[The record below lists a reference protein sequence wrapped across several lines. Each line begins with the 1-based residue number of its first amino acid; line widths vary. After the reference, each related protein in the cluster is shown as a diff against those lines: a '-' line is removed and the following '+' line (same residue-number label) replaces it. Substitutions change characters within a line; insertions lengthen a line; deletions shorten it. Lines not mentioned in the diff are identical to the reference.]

1 MQGTRTASAAIPA
14 ETLLSTRLGESGRG
28 TVRHRG
34 REETPKELLLRKY
47 PGIRY
52 PASTSTATSDAGV
65 CILAVAKPSVI
76 LPVFTTAG
84 PEFWDEFGAAAQ
96 GVG

>member
-1 MQGTRTASAAIPA
+1 MQGTRTASAAISA

-28 TVRHRG
+28 TVRHRE
-34 REETPKELLLRKY
+34 REETPKEVPLRKHT
-47 PGIRY
+47 GIRY

-76 LPVFTTAG
+76 LPATTAG
-84 PEFWDEFGAAAQ
+84 PEFWDEFEAAAQ